1 MASQI
6 QNLLERTLGDGARST
21 NFEVFFNMGSD
32 TILND
37 KNILIKST
45 ALPTRSHQIIDFKYR
60 GKSIPLRGQTK
71 YSQTWE
77 CTFYITERHDV
88 RIALE
93 KIMDS
98 LDNMNDYKDN
108 KNKILNTYH
117 NNVIIFQK
125 DHNDDEAVMYMLYN
139 VFPIEIGA
147 ISYDSSQVGVIAE
160 MSVTF
165 AYSYYEVTDI
175 KAEKKGNAIDDFMK
189 KITTPLNE
197 FKPADL
203 YGDKGLIA
211 ATGASIA
218 KIKFEAPPQE
228 SNELESPYT
237 YSLSEDSDSEEEYN
251 GLLFDG
257 PSTNKYDQKLD
268 PSINSNTPVNRSY
281 NSGSEYQ
288 GLPTQVKLG

>member
-6 QNLLERTLGDGARST
+6 QNLLEKTLGDGARST

-108 KNKILNTYH
+108 KNNIINTLIIERKDIVNINTEDNPKYTIQIIDEFVELVSGHSLGLWYKEQLIDMLPDDYNIVKETTKDNHGNDILLNKYIQFDIIKYPLIDVFLKELVKI
-117 NNVIIFQK
+117 
-125 DHNDDEAVMYMLYN
+125 
-139 VFPIEIGA
+139 
-147 ISYDSSQVGVIAE
+147 DS
-160 MSVTF
+160 
-165 AYSYYEVTDI
+165 
-175 KAEKKGNAIDDFMK
+175 
-189 KITTPLNE
+189 
-197 FKPADL
+197 FKDL
-203 YGDKGLIA
+203 YL
-211 ATGASIA
+211 
-218 KIKFEAPPQE
+218 FV
-228 SNELESPYT
+228 
-237 YSLSEDSDSEEEYN
+237 YN
-251 GLLFDG
+251 
-257 PSTNKYDQKLD
+257 
-268 PSINSNTPVNRSY
+268 
-281 NSGSEYQ
+281 
-288 GLPTQVKLG
+288 

>member
-6 QNLLERTLGDGARST
+6 QNLLEKTLGDGARST

-32 TILND
+32 SILND

-108 KNKILNTYH
+108 KNKILNTYN
-117 NNVIIFQK
+117 NNVYIIQK
-125 DHNDDEAVMYMLYN
+125 DHSDNETTMYTLHN
-139 VFPIEIGA
+139 VFPIEVGA

-165 AYSYYEVTDI
+165 AYSYYEVTDVA
-175 KAEKKGNAIDDFMK
+175 AEKKGNAIDNFMK
-189 KITTPLNE
+189 GITTKLNE

-203 YGDKGLIA
+203 WKKTPDQEFDDIFDAGFAGMTPTYSFGVSNAEMESPDSYLLSAEEVENLNAKIA
-211 ATGASIA
+211 ADELAFDQA
-218 KIKFEAPPQE
+218 W
-228 SNELESPYT
+228 NEGMY
-237 YSLSEDSDSEEEYN
+237 
-251 GLLFDG
+251 
-257 PSTNKYDQKLD
+257 YDNTKKLKNY
-268 PSINSNTPVNRSY
+268 PIVNAF
-281 NSGSEYQ
+281 
-288 GLPTQVKLG
+288 K

>member
-6 QNLLERTLGDGARST
+6 QNLLEKTLGDGARST
-21 NFEVFFNMGSD
+21 NYEVFFNMGSD

-108 KNKILNTYH
+108 KNNIINTYH
-117 NNVIIFQK
+117 NEVYIYQK
-125 DHNDDEAVMYMLYN
+125 DHNDYEAAMYRIYN
-139 VFPIEIGA
+139 VFPIEVGA
-147 ISYDSSQVGVIAE
+147 ISYDSAQVGVIAE

-165 AYSYYEVTDI
+165 AYSYYELIDVAAQ
-175 KAEKKGNAIDDFMK
+175 KSGNAIDDFMK
-189 KITTPLNE
+189 KITTPLND

-203 YGDKGLIA
+203 WQKTPD
-211 ATGASIA
+211 
-218 KIKFEAPPQE
+218 QE
-228 SNELESPYT
+228 FDEIFDAGFVGMTPAYSFGVSNAEMESPDSYL
-237 YSLSEDSDSEEEYN
+237 LSADEVATLKAAAAPEAFSEREFMAAEASFWN
-251 GLLFDG
+251 
-257 PSTNKYDQKLD
+257 P
-268 PSINSNTPVNRSY
+268 SNTSVSKKY
-281 NSGSEYQ
+281 NNYI
-288 GLPTQVKLG
+288 

>member
-6 QNLLERTLGDGARST
+6 QNLLEKTLGDGARST

-175 KAEKKGNAIDDFMK
+175 MAEKKGNAIDEFMK
-189 KITTPLNE
+189 GITTPLND

-211 ATGASIA
+211 AAGTSIT
-218 KIKFEAPPQE
+218 KTVEKEP
-228 SNELESPYT
+228 
-237 YSLSEDSDSEEEYN
+237 
-251 GLLFDG
+251 
-257 PSTNKYDQKLD
+257 
-268 PSINSNTPVNRSY
+268 NTQAFCKAALIILPVSAARM
-281 NSGSEYQ
+281 
-288 GLPTQVKLG
+288 PARV